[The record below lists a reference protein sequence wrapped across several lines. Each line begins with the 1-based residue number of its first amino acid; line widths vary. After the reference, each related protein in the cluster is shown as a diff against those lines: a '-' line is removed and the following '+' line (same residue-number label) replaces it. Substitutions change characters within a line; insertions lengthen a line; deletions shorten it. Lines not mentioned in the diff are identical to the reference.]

1 MSPQRQNITKCA
13 MCKGCDDASARAAQ
27 STACHPHRHGQS
39 ITTDA
44 ASACKES
51 AAVCAPGQHG
61 LLMMPQY
68 ILPSALR
75 PTLTPL
81 HCMHATMNAVK
92 DSARRVV
99 HMSKPKRSE
108 RTLAGLNATALAC
121 GCMLLQPC
129 SNQDAN
135 PTAQTPTSKTQT
147 PNPKPQNPANP
158 KPFAPTSQAVT
169 RAVLIR
175 KMSSNESL

>member
-13 MCKGCDDASARAAQ
+13 MCKGCDDASARAGQ

-44 ASACKES
+44 ASACK
-51 AAVCAPGQHG
+51 VCATVHAPGQHG

-108 RTLAGLNATALAC
+108 CTLAGLNAIALAC
-121 GCMLLQPC
+121 VCMLLQPC
-129 SNQDAN
+129 SIKMPILQIK
-135 PTAQTPTSKTQT
+135 PQPRR
-147 PNPKPQNPANP
+147 PKPQPL
-158 KPFAPTSQAVT
+158 KPCKPQTLVPNFTICDT
-169 RAVLIR
+169 
-175 KMSSNESL
+175 